1 MEWASVDLGNCPIV
15 RALDVIGTRW
25 TLVVLRDALNGVRR
39 FEDFQQHLGVSPSVL
54 SGRLKGM
61 VDEGLLRREPY
72 REDGGRERH
81 EYHPTDK
88 AWDLYPVLV
97 GLMQWGDRYLGDAD
111 GPPVHLVDNSS
122 GKPVVAALVPQGTA
136 TCSPP
141 DIRVVPGKSLKT
153 LPVR

>member
-1 MEWASVDLGNCPIV
+1 
-15 RALDVIGTRW
+15 
-25 TLVVLRDALNGVRR
+25 VLRDAFNGVHR

-54 SGRLKGM
+54 SGRLKSM

-72 REDGGRERH
+72 REDGDRERH
-81 EYHPTDK
+81 EYHPTAK
-88 AWDLYPVLV
+88 AWDLYPVIV

-111 GPPVHLVDNSS
+111 GPPVHLVDDSS
-122 GKPVVAALVPQGTA
+122 GIPVIAALVPQGTA

-153 LPVR
+153 LPVV